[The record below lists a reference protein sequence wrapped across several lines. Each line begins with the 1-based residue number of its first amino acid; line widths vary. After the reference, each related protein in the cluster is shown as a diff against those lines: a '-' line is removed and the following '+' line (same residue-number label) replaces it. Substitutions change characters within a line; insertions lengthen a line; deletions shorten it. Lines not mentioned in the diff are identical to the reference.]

1 MSSGRK
7 IGNASRAGLLLL
19 GAAALAAAL
28 LAPIAEGA
36 AASYQ
41 VLHEFC
47 SLSGCADGNG
57 PAAGLIIDAEGNL
70 YGTTYYNGL
79 FGLGA
84 GVVFKVAPDGTE
96 TVLHDFCSSGGCADG
111 AFPAAGLTIDGFG
124 NLYGTTITGGGAS
137 GVVFALMRRPPPF
150 EEYYRYRVLYR
161 FCVLSGCA
169 DGAYPAA
176 GLIMD
181 AAGNL
186 YGTTRV
192 GGTSDAG
199 VVFKLAPDRTETV
212 LYNFCSST
220 GCADGAYP
228 ESAGLT
234 MDGFGNLYGTTRG
247 GGTSGAGAVFKLAPD
262 GTETVLYS
270 FCSLSGCADGR
281 YPEAGLIIDAA
292 GNLYGTTSAGG
303 TGAAGFG
310 VVFKVAPDGTETVL
324 YNFCSQGNCVDG
336 AYPVA
341 GLIMDV
347 AGNLYGT
354 TPYGGA
360 GLNSPIGAGVVFK
373 VAPDGTETVLYNFC
387 SGIHCVDG
395 AYPQAGLI
403 MDVAGDLYGTTPYGG
418 AHLGLLAGV
427 VFMVTP

>member
-96 TVLHDFCSSGGCADG
+96 TVL
-111 AFPAAGLTIDGFG
+111 
-124 NLYGTTITGGGAS
+124 
-137 GVVFALMRRPPPF
+137 
-150 EEYYRYRVLYR
+150 
-161 FCVLSGCA
+161 
-169 DGAYPAA
+169 
-176 GLIMD
+176 
-181 AAGNL
+181 
-186 YGTTRV
+186 
-192 GGTSDAG
+192 
-199 VVFKLAPDRTETV
+199 
-212 LYNFCSST
+212 
-220 GCADGAYP
+220 
-228 ESAGLT
+228 
-234 MDGFGNLYGTTRG
+234 
-247 GGTSGAGAVFKLAPD
+247 
-262 GTETVLYS
+262 
-270 FCSLSGCADGR
+270 
-281 YPEAGLIIDAA
+281 
-292 GNLYGTTSAGG
+292 
-303 TGAAGFG
+303 
-310 VVFKVAPDGTETVL
+310 
-324 YNFCSQGNCVDG
+324 
-336 AYPVA
+336 
-341 GLIMDV
+341 
-347 AGNLYGT
+347 
-354 TPYGGA
+354 
-360 GLNSPIGAGVVFK
+360 
-373 VAPDGTETVLYNFC
+373 YNFC